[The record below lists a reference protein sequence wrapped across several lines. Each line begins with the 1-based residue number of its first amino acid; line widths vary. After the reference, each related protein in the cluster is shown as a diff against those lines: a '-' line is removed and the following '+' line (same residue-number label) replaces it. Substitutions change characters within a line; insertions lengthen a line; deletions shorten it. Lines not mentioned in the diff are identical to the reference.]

1 MCLSCVDHPSLNPN
15 AALNSGLFG
24 DDVDCHDRLT
34 VLVFGFTD
42 VVPKVNGLHVLYSHD
57 TLGDPCGVGHTP
69 VHQPPGETP
78 VACLRS
84 SWFELVCRKPLQKLT
99 ELHATLQQT
108 FTIHMHCIKF
118 KYGRL
123 VAFCLPDK

>member
-1 MCLSCVDHPSLNPN
+1 MCLSCVDHPSLKPN

-57 TLGDPCGVGHTP
+57 TLGDPCGVDVNRT
-69 VHQPPGETP
+69 V
-78 VACLRS
+78 V
-84 SWFELVCRKPLQKLT
+84 
-99 ELHATLQQT
+99 LHNKTNMASVIVLI
-108 FTIHMHCIKF
+108 FF
-118 KYGRL
+118 FFSNAAG
-123 VAFCLPDK
+123 DS